1 MSTAKE
7 ENLKMLKT
15 LTDRSATAPE
25 ELIFVPIGDTEIVS
39 KLLTYTIRDMI
50 VTIRPDGIQ
59 FNNSSVNLFS
69 HADYITVGIDRINKW
84 LTVTASKKD
93 CLESKCWCVVKG
105 DKRESKKILARALTE
120 RIYKMMNW
128 DRGFSYKS
136 TGYLAVA
143 TDENYTPFIAYKL
156 SEHDKY
162 LLSPKY
168 RKAAGMT
175 NQDLGE
181 EFEEILEF
189 EKQQSIAEKEAEKR
203 GEKYTKK
210 KYHKP
215 SVPED
220 RFGVQWKDRFLNIV
234 PDEVAE
240 YYNKHNNKWS

>member
-1 MSTAKE
+1 MDIEKE

-25 ELIFVPIGDTEIVS
+25 DLIFVPIGEIEIVS

-69 HADYITVGIDRINKW
+69 HADYITVGIDRTNKW

-105 DKRESKKILARALTE
+105 DKRESKKISARYLTE
-120 RIYKMMNW
+120 RIYKMMQW
-128 DRGFSYKS
+128 DKGFSYKS

-175 NQDLGE
+175 DQDLGE
-181 EFEEILEF
+181 EFEEIREF
-189 EKQQSIAEKEAEKR
+189 ERQELIAKQEAEKR
-203 GEKYTKK
+203 GEKYPKK
-210 KYHKP
+210 KYHKS

-220 RFGVQWKDRFLNIV
+220 RFGVQWKDRFQSTV
-234 PDEVAE
+234 PDEILE
-240 YYNKHNNKWS
+240 YYHKHNNMWN